1 MNTQNH
7 KMSGYDPSWSA
18 EEQAQWWV
26 VQMDLYGDDV
36 ELHARFEDWI
46 AQDIAHSVAY
56 HQNDSLWEDMA
67 FAITPS
73 PTPTVQLN
81 DQQKYDGRMP
91 VARASKRTGRWIG
104 AGVFACMVVLTLWLM
119 PQLRL
124 FGADYANMSNEVER
138 LVLED
143 KTVVFL
149 DSQSAID
156 VRYHP
161 DRREIN
167 LLSGRAF
174 FEVTPNKTRPFIV
187 HAAETQARALGT
199 AYGVRLE
206 GEVVQVKVREGLVGV
221 SREQGDEL
229 VRLQAGQGVRLGG
242 QNDHVEK
249 TILPQTDFGWLTGQL
264 TAENLRVP
272 DLLTA
277 LERYVPG
284 RVVLIGQAVREK
296 TLSGRFDTKN
306 AAQAIDDVAL
316 LLNLDVVRVTP
327 YLTILK

>member
-7 KMSGYDPSWSA
+7 KMSQYDPNWSA

-36 ELHARFEDWI
+36 ELQACFEDWI

-67 FAITPS
+67 FAITPNPS
-73 PTPTVQLN
+73 PTVDLSGDPQEDV
-81 DQQKYDGRMP
+81 RMP
-91 VARASKRTGRWIG
+91 VAQTPKRTGRWIG
-104 AGVFACMVVLTLWLM
+104 AGVIACLAVLTIWMM

-124 FGADYANMSNEVER
+124 YGADYANMSNEVER

-143 KTVVFL
+143 KTVVYL

-156 VRYHP
+156 VRYHQ
-161 DRREIN
+161 DRREID

-187 HAAETQARALGT
+187 HAAKAQARALGT

-206 GEVVQVKVREGLVGV
+206 DEVVQVKVREGLVGV
-221 SREQGDEL
+221 SRDQGEEL
-229 VRLQAGQGVRLGG
+229 VRLKAGQGVRLGG
-242 QNDHVEK
+242 QNDHVAK

-264 TAENLRVP
+264 TAENLSVP
-272 DLLTA
+272 DLLSA
-277 LERYVPG
+277 LERYIPG
-284 RVVLIGQAVREK
+284 RVVLIRQAVREK